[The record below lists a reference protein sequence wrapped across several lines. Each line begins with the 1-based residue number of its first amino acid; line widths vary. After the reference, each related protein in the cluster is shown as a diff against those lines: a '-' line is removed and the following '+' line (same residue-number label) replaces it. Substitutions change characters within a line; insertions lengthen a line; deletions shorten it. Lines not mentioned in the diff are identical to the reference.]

1 VDLAVQVDE
10 QGGWAVARVSGDLD
24 LTTAPRLRER
34 LVQVVVGGQPRL
46 VLDLQAVDFVDST
59 GLGVIVGVLKRTR
72 SQGGDLRLV
81 STRSALRKILE
92 LTSLDQALPLAAT
105 VEEALMEDLTDRGS

>member
-1 VDLAVQVDE
+1 MDLVVQVDDRD
-10 QGGWAVARVSGDLD
+10 GWAVARASGDLD

-34 LVQVVVGGQPRL
+34 VVQVITGGQPQV

-59 GLGVIVGVLKRTR
+59 GLGVLVGLLKRTR

-81 STRSALRKILE
+81 STRTGLRKILE
-92 LTSLDQALPLAAT
+92 LTALERALPLAAT
-105 VEEALMEDLTDRGS
+105 VDEALGEPGS